1 MTTTA
6 TPLLYS
12 SRTLCARLHVSRATL
27 HRWRICGYLP
37 SPVLAE
43 GGVTVWDA
51 ASIDRWLAGGCQ
63 WSDPSLAREAQRIH
77 GTAGLRRFVRPDYE
91 PSGPRESAKMKEL
104 LDAFEAKINDCE
116 ALLRDVPSE
125 TDVRCL
131 VGRMVAVR
139 RELTILRNKKEDSED
154 A

>member
-1 MTTTA
+1 MSTTA

-12 SRTLCARLHVSRATL
+12 TRTLCVKLNASRATL

-37 SPVLAE
+37 APVLCE
-43 GGVTVWDA
+43 GKVTVWDA
-51 ASIDRWLAGGCQ
+51 ETINRWLAGGCQ
-63 WSDPSLAREAQRIH
+63 WSNPSLARKAQRIH

-131 VGRMVAVR
+131 VGRMTAVR
-139 RELTILRNKKEDSED
+139 RELVLLRNEKEDSD
-154 A
+154 V